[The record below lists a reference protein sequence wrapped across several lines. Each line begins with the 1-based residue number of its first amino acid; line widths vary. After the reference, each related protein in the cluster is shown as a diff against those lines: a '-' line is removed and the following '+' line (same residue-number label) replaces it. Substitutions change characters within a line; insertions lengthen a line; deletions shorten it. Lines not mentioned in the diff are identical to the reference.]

1 MSSAEPFSPV
11 GGQPEHSRATET
23 VAGYLAAISIAAS
36 LTALAWHPIRL
47 LGPSL
52 LLALISAGMVGRGRR
67 LQLAAVLIGAVCFFL
82 AMMITVIT
90 GRALW

>member
-1 MSSAEPFSPV
+1 MSAEPFTSLDV
-11 GGQPEHSRATET
+11 EPESGSASET
-23 VAGYLAAISIAAS
+23 VAGYLAALSMAAS
-36 LTALAWHPIRL
+36 VIALAWHPVRL
-47 LGPSL
+47 LGPAM

-67 LQLAAVLIGAVCFFL
+67 LQLAAVGVAAVCFFL